1 MLFQTTS
8 AHEELRAKIRSF
20 AEEEIKPLAFLMDQ
34 NNEFPD
40 EAVKK
45 LGKLGWMDG
54 HSLPQGVR
62 RCRS

>member
-34 NNEFPD
+34 NNEFP
-40 EAVKK
+40 E
-45 LGKLGWMDG
+45 DG